1 MQANQRDWVRKNKKT
16 IINEIIADSGAQ
28 QDEKLSAI
36 FMAGLPG
43 AGKTEFT
50 KALPEVLGSKF
61 VRLDMDEIATR
72 IPGYE
77 PQNADQYREAAT
89 SILNEAFSEVLRR
102 KLDFIM
108 DGTFSSRY
116 ASSNIERVHKHG
128 YEIRIVYIKQD
139 PKIAWRFT
147 LAREKVEHRAIKID
161 GFINAYFSTI
171 ENIQRIIEQ
180 NRDIIILDFVTK
192 NSRNK
197 IEEIDQNISIDEF
210 RRKINN
216 NFTKESLREYIDD

>member
-1 MQANQRDWVRKNKKT
+1 MQASQKDWVRKNKKS

-28 QDEKLSAI
+28 HDEKLSAI

-50 KALPEVLGSKF
+50 KVLPEVLGSKF

-89 SILNEAFSEVLRR
+89 SILNEAFSEVLKR
-102 KLDFIM
+102 KIDFIM

-116 ASSNIERVHKHG
+116 AISNIERVHNHG

-161 GFINAYFSTI
+161 GFINAYFNTI

-197 IEEIDQNISIDEF
+197 IEEISQNISIDDF
-210 RRKINN
+210 QQKINS
-216 NFTKESLREYIDD
+216 NFTKESLKEYIDD